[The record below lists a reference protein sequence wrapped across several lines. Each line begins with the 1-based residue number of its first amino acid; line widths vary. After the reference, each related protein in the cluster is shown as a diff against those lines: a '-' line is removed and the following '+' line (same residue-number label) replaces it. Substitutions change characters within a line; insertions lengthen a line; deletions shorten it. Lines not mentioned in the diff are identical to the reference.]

1 MKRTAKAIWK
11 GPGPSGSGQLYT
23 QSGVFEAQ
31 PYSAKLRFENEDGK
45 LGTNPEELIAAA
57 HAGCFSMA
65 LSFNLTNAG
74 FTADEI
80 KTDAALTM
88 EKEENGWTIKKIELT
103 LHAKV
108 PGISETQF
116 KELADGAK
124 KGCPVSRV
132 LNCEISLNATLS
144 N

>member
-1 MKRTAKAIWK
+1 MKRTAKAIWNGA
-11 GPGPSGSGQLYT
+11 GPTGSGKLYT
-23 QSGVFEAQ
+23 QSGVFNEQ

-80 KTDAALTM
+80 NTSAALSM
-88 EKEENGWTIKKIELT
+88 EKDDAGWTIKKIELT
-103 LHAKV
+103 TSAKV
-108 PGISETQF
+108 PGISESQF
-116 KELADGAK
+116 LELADGAK

-132 LNCEISLNATLS
+132 LNCEITLKASLA
-144 N
+144 

>member
-11 GPGPSGSGQLYT
+11 GPGPSGSGELFT
-23 QSGVFEAQ
+23 QSGVFKAQ
-31 PYSAKLRFENEDGK
+31 PYSAKLRFENEDGT

-65 LSFNLTNAG
+65 LSFQLTNAG

-80 KTDAALTM
+80 NTDAALSM
-88 EKEENGWTIKKIELT
+88 EKEEKGWTITRIDLKLN
-103 LHAKV
+103 AKV
-108 PGISETQF
+108 PGISNEKFQ
-116 KELADGAK
+116 ELADAAK
-124 KGCPVSRV
+124 QGCPVSRV
-132 LNCEISLNATLS
+132 LNCEISLNATLA